1 MEPVCKIGKIRESF
15 SSFLLQSDAKLIM
28 QKVIFPAVGTM
39 GHTKREHWETKKSAF
54 LPWTVYISE
63 TTTTKSSILD
73 KNNYDYVFE
82 DLWIS

>member
-1 MEPVCKIGKIRESF
+1 MEPVCKIGKIWESF

-54 LPWTVYISE
+54 LP
-63 TTTTKSSILD
+63 
-73 KNNYDYVFE
+73 
-82 DLWIS
+82 